1 MKKLILAISLC
12 SILFASGCAIIVGNH
27 VNVCGSESSSL
38 VIAEINAVN
47 TSAMSVDEQN
57 NAYMEIAK
65 KGSAD
70 GMREYEWKALMEA
83 VEKST
88 LSADQKK
95 EILNYIIKNKNVKP
109 CGLEVEQ
116 TIDSKCN
123 KK

>member
-1 MKKLILAISLC
+1 MLC
-12 SILFASGCAIIVGNH
+12 AVLVVSGCAIVVGNH

-47 TSAMSVDEQN
+47 TSAMSIDEQN

-70 GMREYEWKALMEA
+70 GMREYEWKALVEA
-83 VEKST
+83 VEKSA

-95 EILNYIIKNKNVKP
+95 EILNYIIKNKNVKS
-109 CGLEVEQ
+109 CSLEIEK
-116 TIDSKCN
+116 TIDSKC
-123 KK
+123 KKK

>member
-1 MKKLILAISLC
+1 MKKIMLATILCAVLV
-12 SILFASGCAIIVGNH
+12 FSGCAIVVGNH

-38 VIAEINAVN
+38 VIAEINAVSN
-47 TSAMSVDEQN
+47 STMSVDEQN
-57 NAYMEIAK
+57 NAYFEIAK

-70 GMREYEWKALMEA
+70 GMREYEWKTLVEV

-88 LSADQKK
+88 LSVDQKK

-109 CGLEVEQ
+109 CSLEIDQ
-116 TIDSKCN
+116 TIHQNCD